1 VTTGGIVPILPTQMI
16 GPGSLE
22 TIELGPFSLVISE
35 PADME
40 KLLGTGARVWS
51 RPCRNRC
58 SQNRLDQSDFTRC
71 LPKISMTA
79 TVSPLELDPPWGWDI
94 SDTFYH
100 IERSGQI

>member
-1 VTTGGIVPILPTQMI
+1 MTTDGIVPILLTQMI

-22 TIELGPFSLVISE
+22 TIELGPFSLVISK

-40 KLLGTGARVWS
+40 KLLGTGTRVWS
-51 RPCRNRC
+51 RPCRNHC

-94 SDTFYH
+94 SGTFYH
-100 IERSGQI
+100 IERSGRI